1 MSDGKKV
8 FDQTLEGYRER
19 FKSLSL
25 EHLAE
30 SPDMVVGPRCVE
42 LMFFNE
48 PLRVSDRGVFTETGK
63 EASFEACV
71 VIYNYLLRYRK
82 GEKNP
87 GAWVAY
93 RDTQHSGPLTVYFA
107 DSVEK
112 KIAGAY
118 GKQGAALMDA
128 CHFLGGRKPEN
139 APNVD
144 VAMVFQAL
152 PDLQLLFLFNH
163 QDEDFP
169 ASCSVLFR
177 QGVERFLDPESLA
190 ILGAVFAAKL
200 AGRNPA

>member
-1 MSDGKKV
+1 MSDGKTV

-82 GEKNP
+82 GEKNRGP
-87 GAWVAY
+87 GWP
-93 RDTQHSGPLTVYFA
+93 TGTHNIP
-107 DSVEK
+107 
-112 KIAGAY
+112 
-118 GKQGAALMDA
+118 
-128 CHFLGGRKPEN
+128 
-139 APNVD
+139 AP
-144 VAMVFQAL
+144 
-152 PDLQLLFLFNH
+152 
-163 QDEDFP
+163 
-169 ASCSVLFR
+169 
-177 QGVERFLDPESLA
+177 
-190 ILGAVFAAKL
+190 
-200 AGRNPA
+200 

>member
-1 MSDGKKV
+1 MNDEKTV
-8 FDQTLEGYRER
+8 YEQTLEGYRDR
-19 FKSLSL
+19 FKALSL
-25 EHLAE
+25 EHLAK
-30 SPDMVVGPRCVE
+30 SPGMKVGPRCVE

-48 PLRVSDRGVFTETGK
+48 PLHVSDRGIFTEVGK
-63 EASFEACV
+63 EASFEVCV
-71 VIYNYLLRYRK
+71 VIYNYLLRYR
-82 GEKNP
+82 EVERNP
-87 GAWVAY
+87 GGWVAY

-118 GKQGAALMDA
+118 GKKGAALMDA
-128 CHFLGGRKPEN
+128 CLSLGGRKPDN
-139 APNVD
+139 APAVD

-152 PDLQLLFLFNH
+152 PGLELLFLFNH

-177 QGVERFLDPESLA
+177 QGVERYLDPESLA